1 MGEDQPGGAVDQG
14 EQPAGGDDPP
24 GPGHGTDILQTVY
37 HLQNTRIEVLSVQLE
52 TLNLIKKRL
61 QEM

>member
-14 EQPAGGDDPP
+14 KQPAGGDDPP
-24 GPGHGTDILQTVY
+24 GPSHGADILQ
-37 HLQNTRIEVLSVQLE
+37 TRIEVLSVQLE

>member
-1 MGEDQPGGAVDQG
+1 MSEDQPGGAVDQG
-14 EQPAGGDDPP
+14 KQPAGGDDPP
-24 GPGHGTDILQTVY
+24 RPGHGADILQTVY
-37 HLQNTRIEVLSVQLE
+37 HLQKTRIEVLSVQLE